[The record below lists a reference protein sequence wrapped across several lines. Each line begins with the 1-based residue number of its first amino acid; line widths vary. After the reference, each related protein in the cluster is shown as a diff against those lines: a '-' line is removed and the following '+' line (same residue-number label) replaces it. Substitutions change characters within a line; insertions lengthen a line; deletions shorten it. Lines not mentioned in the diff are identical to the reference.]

1 MSLSIVHTRAA
12 LGVNAPPITV
22 EVHISKGLPGLTMVG
37 LPETTVKEARDR
49 VRSAIINSGYEY
61 PAKKITINLAPA
73 DLPKEGG
80 RYDLPIAIALLAASE
95 QLTANKLDEYELV
108 GELALTGALR
118 GVPGAIS
125 SATEA
130 IKSGRK
136 IIVAKDNEDEVGL
149 INGEGCLI
157 ADHLQA
163 VCAFLEGKH
172 ALERPKPTDAV
183 SRALQHDLSDVVGQE
198 QGKRGLEITAAGGH
212 NLLLIGPP
220 GTGKTML
227 ASRINGLLPDLS
239 NEEALES
246 AAILSLVNAE
256 SVQKQWR
263 QRPFR
268 SPHHSASL
276 TAMVGGGA
284 IPGPG
289 EISLAHNGVL
299 FLDELPEFERRT
311 LDALRE
317 PIESGQ
323 IHLSRTRAKITY
335 PARFQLV
342 AAMNPSPTGHYQ
354 GNHNRCTPEQTLRYL
369 NRLSG
374 PFLDRFDLSLEIP
387 FHNRCTPE
395 QTLRYLNRLSG
406 PFLDR
411 FDLSLEIPLPP
422 PGILS
427 KTVVPGESSATV
439 KQRVMAA
446 RERQFKRQNKLNAWL
461 DSPEIRQFC
470 KLESEDA
477 MWLEGTLIHLGLSI
491 RAWQR
496 LLKVARTIADI
507 DQSDIITRQ
516 HLQEAVSYR
525 AIDRLLIHLQK
536 LLT

>member
-1 MSLSIVHTRAA
+1 MSLSVVYTRAA
-12 LGVNAPPITV
+12 LGVTAPLITV
-22 EVHISKGLPGLTMVG
+22 EVHISAGLPGLTIVG

-49 VRSAIINSGYEY
+49 VRSAIINSGYTF

-95 QLTANKLDEYELV
+95 QLSASHLSHYEFV

-125 SATEA
+125 SAQEA
-130 IKSGRK
+130 ISAGRQ
-136 IIVAKDNEDEVGL
+136 IIVAEDNAAEVGL
-149 INGEGCLI
+149 IEGFHSLI
-157 ADHLQA
+157 AGHLQE

-172 ALERPKPTDAV
+172 QLREAVPDIDAIPV
-183 SRALQHDLSDVVGQE
+183 AENDLSDVMGQE
-198 QGKRGLEITAAGGH
+198 QGKRALEIAATGRH

-227 ASRINGLLPDLS
+227 ASRLSSLLPPLD
-239 NEEALES
+239 NREALES
-246 AAILSLVNAE
+246 AAILSLINTAMLK
-256 SVQKQWR
+256 KQWR
-263 QRPFR
+263 RRPFR

-289 EISLAHNGVL
+289 EISLAHNGIL
-299 FLDELPEFERRT
+299 FLDELPEFERRV

-323 IHLSRTRAKITY
+323 IHISRTRAKVTY
-335 PARFQLV
+335 PARFQLI

-354 GNHNRCTPEQTLRYL
+354 GSHNRATPEQTLRYL
-369 NRLSG
+369 SK
-374 PFLDRFDLSLEIP
+374 
-387 FHNRCTPE
+387 
-395 QTLRYLNRLSG
+395 LSG

-422 PGILS
+422 PGLLRQTDNRSETSEAVRARVLAAQAIQY
-427 KTVVPGESSATV
+427 
-439 KQRVMAA
+439 QR
-446 RERQFKRQNKLNAWL
+446 QQTLNA
-461 DSPEIRQFC
+461 R
-470 KLESEDA
+470 LESAAIRDYCQLVPEDA
-477 MWLEGTLIHLGLSI
+477 DWLEETLTQLGLSI

-496 LLKVARTIADI
+496 LLKVARTIADLEASERI
-507 DQSDIITRQ
+507 RRE
-516 HLQEAVSYR
+516 HLQEALGYR

-536 LLT
+536 MMG